1 VVSGGRAS
9 AISIRRGLA
18 SSQAHTTRL
27 RIALVTYSRLLTL
40 SEDDRLLVAPL
51 AERGVRAEA
60 AAWDDAVVKWDSY
73 DALVLR
79 STWNYHTAI
88 DAFRAWIDRI
98 DALGV
103 PIWNPPSML
112 RWNASKTYLRD
123 LAARGIDVVP
133 TRWIERGAGLNLRT
147 VLGEAGWLDAVVKPA
162 ISASAYETWRVSA
175 LNVAPGEERRFGS
188 LIAAGDVMVQPF
200 LPELAR
206 HGEWSLMF
214 VGGEFSHA
222 VIKRPR
228 SGDFRVQHEHGG
240 SAEPRTPP
248 AHVLATAREIVSK
261 APGQWL
267 YARVDGVEIGG
278 SFVLVELEMLEPSL
292 FLATD
297 PRAPARFADAIV
309 RSVGGG

>member
-1 VVSGGRAS
+1 MGVRP
-9 AISIRRGLA
+9 RLA
-18 SSQAHTTRL
+18 YVADSPTHKLTRLAL
-27 RIALVTYSRLLTL
+27 RIALVTYSRLLNL
-40 SEDDRLLVAPL
+40 SEDDRLLVGPL
-51 AERGVRAEA
+51 ADRGVRAEP
-60 AAWDDAVVKWDSY
+60 AAWDDPVVKWASY
-73 DALVLR
+73 DALIVR

-88 DAFRAWIDRI
+88 DAFRTWIDRI
-98 DALGV
+98 DALSI
-103 PIWNPPSML
+103 PTWNPPSML

-133 TRWIERGAGLNLRT
+133 TRWIDRGAGLNLRA

-175 LNVAPGEERRFGS
+175 LNVAPGEEARFS
-188 LIAAGDVMVQPF
+188 TLIAAGDVMVQPF

-206 HGEWSLMF
+206 HGEWSVMF
-214 VGGEFSHA
+214 VAGEFSHA

-240 SAEPRTPP
+240 SAELRTPP
-248 AHVLATAREIVSK
+248 AHVLATAREIVLS

-267 YARVDGVEIGG
+267 YARVDGVEVGG
-278 SFVLVELEMLEPSL
+278 SFVLVELEMLEPSM
-292 FLATD
+292 FLSTHPD
-297 PRAPARFADAIV
+297 APVRFADAIV